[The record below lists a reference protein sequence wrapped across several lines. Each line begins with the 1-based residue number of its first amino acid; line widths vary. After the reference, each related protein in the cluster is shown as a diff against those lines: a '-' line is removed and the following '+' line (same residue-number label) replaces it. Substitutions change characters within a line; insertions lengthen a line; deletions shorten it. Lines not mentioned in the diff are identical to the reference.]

1 MLKKLSLKQRVHA
14 GFILAIAFFL
24 VLASNRLNRRNFS
37 TVEHTVNSVFEDRV
51 VVQEYIY
58 RLNNLFHGK
67 EMDLAQKAQ
76 TEIELPADKR
86 ILQLL
91 SDFEKTELTRE
102 ESVHFNFLKENYFEL
117 QTLEKGFVVS
127 PEAHQ
132 EESKK
137 EMAALLKEI
146 GVHLDR
152 LSAVQLSESRQLTFL
167 SKKLLNMNLLLSR
180 LEIAFLIVIGVLFLF
195 IIFHREKSYIML
207 AEEEA

>member
-14 GFILAIAFFL
+14 GFILAIAFLL

-67 EMDLAQKAQ
+67 EMDLAQKAP
-76 TEIELPADKR
+76 TEIDLPANKS

-102 ESVHFNFLKENYFEL
+102 ESVQLGFLKENYMEL
-117 QTLEKGFVVS
+117 RTLEKEIVVG
-127 PEAHQ
+127 PEANQ
-132 EESKK
+132 KESKK

-152 LSAVQLSESRQLTFL
+152 LSEVQLTESRQLTLL

-180 LEIAFLIVIGVLFLF
+180 LEIGFLIVIGVLFLI
-195 IIFHREKSYIML
+195 IIFHREKTFIML

>member
-14 GFILAIAFFL
+14 GFILAIAFLL

-51 VVQEYIY
+51 VAQEYIY

-67 EMDLAQKAQ
+67 EMDLVQTAP
-76 TEIELPADKR
+76 TEIDLPANER

-102 ESVHFNFLKENYFEL
+102 ESVHFDFLKENYTEL
-117 QTLEKGFVVS
+117 QTLETDIVVG
-127 PEAHQ
+127 PEAHLK
-132 EESKK
+132 ESKQ

-152 LSAVQLSESRQLTFL
+152 LSEVQLTESRQLTFH

-180 LEIAFLIVIGVLFLF
+180 LEIAFLIVIGVLFLI
-195 IIFHREKSYIML
+195 IIFHREKTYIML

>member
-14 GFILAIAFFL
+14 GFILAIAFLL

-67 EMDLAQKAQ
+67 EMDLAQTAQ
-76 TEIELPADKR
+76 AEIDLPANKN

-102 ESVHFNFLKENYFEL
+102 ESVHLDFLKENYFEL
-117 QTLEKGFVVS
+117 QALEKGLVVG
-127 PEAHQ
+127 PEAHE

-152 LSAVQLSESRQLTFL
+152 LSEVQLSESRQMTFL

-180 LEIAFLIVIGVLFLF
+180 LEIAFLIVIGVLFLI
-195 IIFHREKSYIML
+195 IIFHREKSFIML